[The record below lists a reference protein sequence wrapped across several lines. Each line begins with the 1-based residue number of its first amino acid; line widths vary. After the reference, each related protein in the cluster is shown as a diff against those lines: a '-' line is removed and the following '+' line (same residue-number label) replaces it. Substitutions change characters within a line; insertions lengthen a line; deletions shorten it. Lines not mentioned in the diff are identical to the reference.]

1 MTAEPRPAIEPEAPK
16 RAEPEF
22 TGGPELTILE
32 HLAELRNRVLVSG
45 IALVVGILVCFFF
58 WQDILGLM
66 LEPAQS
72 RLGDDYRLASFSPT
86 DRIVAL
92 FKIGLYGGMVV
103 ASPVIIY
110 EIMAFVVPGLT
121 PKERRV
127 LFFGMFGAVFFLVS
141 GMAFAYFVILPVS
154 LDFLLGLASDQTEN
168 VTGIKQYTDFV
179 VRVVFF
185 VGLSFELPMVIALA
199 ARIGLVNARQ
209 LIGFWR
215 YAIVLV
221 FVVAAIVTPTPD
233 PLTQTLVAGP
243 LLGLY
248 VVGIVFAWIL
258 YKPRE
263 GSVVRVS

>member
-1 MTAEPRPAIEPEAPK
+1 MTAEPRPAIETEASEH
-16 RAEPEF
+16 RGQEF

-32 HLAELRNRVLVSG
+32 HLVELRNRVLVSG
-45 IALVVGILVCFFF
+45 VALLIGILVCFFF
-58 WQDILGLM
+58 WQEILDLM
-66 LEPAQS
+66 LRPAQS
-72 RLGDDYRLASFSPT
+72 RLGEEYRLASFSPT

-103 ASPVIIY
+103 ASPVIVY
-110 EIMAFVVPGLT
+110 EVMAFVVPGLT

-127 LFFGMFGAVFFLVS
+127 LFFGMFGAVFFLLA
-141 GMAFAYFVILPVS
+141 GMAFAYFIILPVS
-154 LDFLLGLASDQTEN
+154 LDFLLGLASEQTET

-221 FVVAAIVTPTPD
+221 FVVAAVVTPTPD

-243 LLGLY
+243 LLALY
-248 VVGIVFAWIL
+248 VVGIAFAWIL

-263 GSVVRVS
+263 GAVASGS